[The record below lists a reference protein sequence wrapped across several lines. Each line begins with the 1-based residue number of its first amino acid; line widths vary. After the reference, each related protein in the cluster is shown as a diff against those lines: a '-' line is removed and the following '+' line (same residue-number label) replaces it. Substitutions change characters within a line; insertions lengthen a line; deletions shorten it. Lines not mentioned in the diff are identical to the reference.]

1 MFSQFRYW
9 SMSRI
14 IFVLFYLSIN
24 VGIGFCFYKAFT
36 TPKLQVPAIVLKKD
50 SGISESGVPK
60 YFVEVSVKDS
70 TKQFRQEIQY
80 GFVWDTIDV
89 KEQIIVEKYP
99 LITWLYGFGI
109 FILLILDIIFAD
121 TFGKLVL
128 RLRN

>member
-1 MFSQFRYW
+1 MFGQFRYW
-9 SMSRI
+9 TFPRI
-14 IFVLFYLSIN
+14 VFVLFYVAIN
-24 VGIGFCFYKAFT
+24 VGICFSFYKAFT

-60 YFVEVSVKDS
+60 YFVEVSEKDS
-70 TKQFRQEIQY
+70 TKHFRQEIQY
-80 GFVWDTIDV
+80 GFVWDTLDV